1 MKSDIFNQQHG
12 IEHIL
17 DETERFGVYCKLP
30 SAGVMRLRLLTEEL
44 LGLTVNLFDNLKYG
58 FTIENEGQRFILRL
72 KASTIVNLDQ
82 KSKML
87 SLSSRGEN
95 EAAKGILGRISG
107 VFQDLI
113 MGGNNYSH
121 YPAVM
126 TSSFN
131 PYYETDISPCFSMT
145 YYKNQAPE
153 REKEPEWDGLEK
165 SIIANYADDVVIGV
179 KSDKVEMVVLITI

>member
-1 MKSDIFNQQHG
+1 MKSDIFNQKHG

-17 DETERFGVYCKLP
+17 DETERLGVFCKLP
-30 SAGVMRLRLLTEEL
+30 PDGVMRLRLLTEEL
-44 LGLTVNLFDNLKYG
+44 LGLTVRLFDNLKYE
-58 FTIENEGQRFILRL
+58 FTIENEGQRFTLRL
-72 KASTIVNLDQ
+72 TASTIVDLDQ
-82 KSKML
+82 KDKML

-95 EAAKGILGRISG
+95 EAAKGVLGKISG

-113 MGGNNYSH
+113 MGEDNYS
-121 YPAVM
+121 YFPAVM
-126 TSSFN
+126 TTSFN
-131 PYYETDISPCFSMT
+131 PYYETGTSPCFSMT
-145 YYKNQAPE
+145 YYQNQAPE